1 MVCRKVKDSPDHKQL
16 PSWQRNLQW
25 YVMRL
30 MGEPGEERPLDRYCR
45 LKEDMRAWYM
55 EARDA
60 GLTQEQIETLE
71 PYYLPNC
78 GVPSSQE
85 DMMEICMDEKIAHF
99 NLSEANATR
108 KIVA

>member
-1 MVCRKVKDSPDHKQL
+1 
-16 PSWQRNLQW
+16 
-25 YVMRL
+25 
-30 MGEPGEERPLDRYCR
+30 MGEPGEERPLDRYCS

-78 GVPSSQE
+78 GVPSSQD
-85 DMMEICMDEKIAHF
+85 DMIELCMAVKIAHF
-99 NLSEANATR
+99 SLSEANATR